1 MKFVTLKPQPR
12 PFEHHLYCRPYSF
25 RSPDRTRLPGRNGH
39 SCIQARGHDSKPANF
54 TVQPGH
60 LSFLF
65 GGHVGTIA
73 GLNDG
78 RVKSGRIPNQSPEGL
93 ILICLS
99 YRKSASV
106 S

>member
-1 MKFVTLKPQPR
+1 MIRYTQTVASPLFGLQG
-12 PFEHHLYCRPYSF
+12 HLAQLIL
-25 RSPDRTRLPGRNGH
+25 SPDRTRLPGRNGH